1 METSLKDA
9 QKFPSLLSRTSPRT
23 YANPPE
29 AFLDQQLPGKWIWKG
44 VLSQSPARSPDLTT
58 SDFFLWGYT
67 KDVVY
72 QTKVQDLDELRCR
85 ITAACETVTPVMLQ
99 NTWRETECRLDICRA
114 TEGTLVEVY

>member
-1 METSLKDA
+1 VGTSLKDA
-9 QKFPSLLSRTSPRT
+9 VKFPSLLSPTFRRTHT
-23 YANPPE
+23 NPVE
-29 AFLDQQLPGKWIWKG
+29 AFLNQQLPGKCIG
-44 VLSQSPARSPDLTT
+44 AGGPIARPPRSPDLTT

-114 TEGTLVEVY
+114 TRGKHVEVY